1 MTSKTTRN
9 SSRFLS
15 VFECF
20 HVEGLCFLTE
30 ILVKTGRSIYFAGL
44 VAIPQKIK
52 IPPSKNRSGFFD
64 LPLRGKLSV
73 KNKKRRGHF

>member
-30 ILVKTGRSIYFAGL
+30 IFAKTGRSIYFAGL

-52 IPPSKNRSGFFD
+52 IPPPK
-64 LPLRGKLSV
+64 KL
-73 KNKKRRGHF
+73 NWIF